1 MPVGYVGQIF
11 VNKCT
16 GGVLAVLVYNSQSS
30 SLSPISACLSV
41 SALSLSLHIPNSP
54 YLTSYESN
62 AHKSTVSAGVTAGA
76 VTPGTTMIKIIKR
89 NV

>member
-11 VNKCT
+11 VNKCN

-41 SALSLSLHIPNSP
+41 SALSLHIPNSP